1 MDVTGKDF
9 FVGTQRVS
17 FEILPPE
24 EDLPYQE
31 PSWWK
36 WRSGDKQADRN
47 QETNGNE
54 ETNSNKKTEYK
65 DSENRYR
72 CGYN

>member
-1 MDVTGKDF
+1 M
-9 FVGTQRVS
+9 VG
-17 FEILPPE
+17 
-24 EDLPYQE
+24 
-31 PSWWK
+31 K

-54 ETNSNKKTEYK
+54 ETNSNKETEYK

-72 CGYN
+72 CGYKMCIRDRLMEKMERWEYLEELAEKIANQ